1 MPTIKFRL
9 AFRRPFVSQLELR
22 DYSRQCGQG
31 LRICPSVA
39 YTLYYAFVRSSYE
52 RKKRIKAYQSD

>member
-22 DYSRQCGQG
+22 DYSRRIRVWTGLKDMPVCGVHAL
-31 LRICPSVA
+31 LRIR
-39 YTLYYAFVRSSYE
+39 AFKLR
-52 RKKRIKAYQSD
+52 A